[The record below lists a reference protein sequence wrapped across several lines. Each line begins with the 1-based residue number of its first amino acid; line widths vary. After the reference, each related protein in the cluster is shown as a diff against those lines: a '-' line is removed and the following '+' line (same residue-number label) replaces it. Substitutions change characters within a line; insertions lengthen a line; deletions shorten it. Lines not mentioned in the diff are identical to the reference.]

1 MSDNRENWEGVQNLK
16 WGSQVYAKS
25 RFGVSKNPKF
35 SPCERGGD
43 TPLSFDRTPPSFLK
57 TGRARRQNF
66 IAFLGSLGLDD
77 RFEPNLA
84 K

>member
-35 SPCERGGD
+35 SPGERGGD
-43 TPLSFDRTPPSFLK
+43 TPPSFDRTPPS
-57 TGRARRQNF
+57 AHDN
-66 IAFLGSLGLDD
+66 
-77 RFEPNLA
+77 PNPYLTLTLTLTLTLHA
-84 K
+84 YIILTLT